1 MTEHEALLQRR
12 HRLRDLLHRREKN
25 YKGSKERLAYY
36 RSHGLTDCSDY
47 PGGDAAFKRDVLAGD
62 QRQEKDFTFDTKRE
76 DTYII
81 KCLKDG
87 RFKPDADFT
96 KLFPMHP
103 KIFGLSREAAGCLH
117 LTTGIDDPVYHV
129 YNAWSPD
136 YVGYK
141 KKG

>member
-1 MTEHEALLQRR
+1 MTEHEAFLQRR

-62 QRQEKDFTFDTKRE
+62 QRQEKDFTFETKHE
-76 DTYII
+76 DTYIL

-96 KLFPMHP
+96 RSFSTHP
-103 KIFGLSREAAGCLH
+103 KVFDLSRKADDGLY
-117 LTTGIDDPVYHV
+117 LTIDDPSYD
-129 YNAWSPD
+129 AWSPG
-136 YVGYK
+136 YVGYQR
-141 KKG
+141 KG